1 MATTINYLDSMNSSA
16 KTVNETLLK
25 VREALAAKDMD
36 GYGEHLAKLER
47 QVKAHNGDILNVE
60 FDRLSKETNPMI
72 AAVKQFYVELKRVV
86 EDKDKETGRVM
97 GISIDTKK
105 TRIDLAKFCDF
116 AHLDKAWINQT
127 ARLLVLLVSKKR
139 DLLAMP
145 AADLAKQSLIFNE
158 VVSELKDGETP
169 NSNTQIVRLIQE
181 IVDGTIFV
189 DDGSGK
195 NSYRC
200 TNHDIFFIS
209 EAVMKFN
216 AKEKCTLDSMNDRQF
231 QSVMMSVFAH
241 ILGEAYAIKEAKSRK
256 KSDEPSVPESAPDAP
271 AEPAPDASA
280 DVAEVAAPDAP
291 AEPAKP
297 APKRGKGGRKKSDEP
312 KADAEA

>member
-16 KTVNETLLK
+16 KAVNETLLK

-36 GYGEHLAKLER
+36 GYGGHLAKLGEY
-47 QVKAHNGDILNVE
+47 VKAHNKDILNVE

-72 AAVKQFYVELKRVV
+72 AAVKQFYVEMKRVV
-86 EDKDKETGRVM
+86 ESKDDETGRITGVN
-97 GISIDTKK
+97 IETKK

-139 DLLAMP
+139 DLFAMSSE
-145 AADLAKQSLIFNE
+145 DLAKQSIIFHN
-158 VVSELKDGETP
+158 VLNELKDGKTP

-189 DDGSGK
+189 NDGSGN

-200 TNHDIFFIS
+200 TNHDILFIS

-216 AKEKCTLDSMNDRQF
+216 AKEKCALDSMNDRQF

-241 ILGEAYAIKEAKSRK
+241 ILGEAYVIKEAKSRK
-256 KSDEPSVPESAPDAP
+256 KPDEPSVPES
-271 AEPAPDASA
+271 APDASA

-291 AEPAKP
+291 VEPAKP

>member
-16 KTVNETLLK
+16 KAVNETLLK
-25 VREALAAKDMD
+25 VREALTAKDMD
-36 GYGEHLAKLER
+36 GYGGHLAKLGEY
-47 QVKAHNGDILNVE
+47 VKTHNKDILNVE

-86 EDKDKETGRVM
+86 ESKDDETGRITGVN
-97 GISIDTKK
+97 IETKK

-116 AHLDKAWINQT
+116 AHLDKTWINQT

-139 DLLAMP
+139 DLFAMSSD
-145 AADLAKQSLIFNE
+145 DLAKQSIVFHNVLN
-158 VVSELKDGETP
+158 ELKDGKTP

-189 DDGSGK
+189 NDGSGN

-200 TNHDIFFIS
+200 TNHDILFIS

-216 AKEKCTLDSMNDRQF
+216 AKEKCALDSMNDRQF

-256 KSDEPSVPESAPDAP
+256 KPDEPSVPGSAPDAP
-271 AEPAPDASA
+271 AEPAPDGSA
-280 DVAEVAAPDAP
+280 DVVEVAAPDAP
-291 AEPAKP
+291 TEPAKP